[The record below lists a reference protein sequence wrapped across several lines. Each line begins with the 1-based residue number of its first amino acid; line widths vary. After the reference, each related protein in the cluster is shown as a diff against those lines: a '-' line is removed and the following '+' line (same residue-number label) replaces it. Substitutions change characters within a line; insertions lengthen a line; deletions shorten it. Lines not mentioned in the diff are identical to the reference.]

1 MTSAPEAHKTAGV
14 VVADLLAL
22 GREIENTHGEEARK
36 LLDAAAAALST
47 PSVPAVA
54 ELWGDGLAQSAA
66 SGAAAGWMP
75 MESAPKD
82 GKEVILRIPARGWP
96 DHYQQ
101 IAHWADDMSGEEQ
114 PPFRGWFRN
123 TGYGYAEVAD
133 PTGWRPLTAS
143 PAGDDPK
150 ALDAAARSSPLP
162 PQGEPVAVEGWVPN
176 TDYTNKATWPPEG
189 NLLYTAFHD
198 ARLKGGW
205 YDERLKRLMAWAS
218 SSAEALAAERARADS
233 LKAERDAEADIKW
246 QHHEMVGKLAK
257 RAFDAEARADRAEE
271 DERDRLYAKAA
282 EESRLCASVVFR
294 EDAARTAAW
303 LAENGAMLPA
313 QRAALRA
320 RTLLKETPHD
330 ER

>member
-150 ALDAAARSSPLP
+150 ALDAAARSSSTEAAE
-162 PQGEPVAVEGWVPN
+162 QEV
-176 TDYTNKATWPPEG
+176 
-189 NLLYTAFHD
+189 
-198 ARLKGGW
+198 
-205 YDERLKRLMAWAS
+205 ERLREALRPFALIAS
-218 SSAEALAAERARADS
+218 GNEWDSVPDSHVLDLTYSSEAGGQETVAELSFSFFRQALAALAPS
-233 LKAERDAEADIKW
+233 LP
-246 QHHEMVGKLAK
+246 GK
-257 RAFDAEARADRAEE
+257 EE
-271 DERDRLYAKAA
+271 
-282 EESRLCASVVFR
+282 
-294 EDAARTAAW
+294 
-303 LAENGAMLPA
+303 G
-313 QRAALRA
+313 Q
-320 RTLLKETPHD
+320 
-330 ER
+330 